1 MNNIYLSLFQ
11 VFPDK
16 SKKKKQPAGKGTK
29 RKHNAME
36 GEPAKKCKK

>member
-1 MNNIYLSLFQ
+1 MKTIYLYLFQ

-16 SKKKKQPAGKGTK
+16 SKKKQPAGKGTK
-29 RKHNAME
+29 RKHSAME